1 MQPCAKTSLLLL
13 SRRAPSDCLLR
24 ILSKC
29 KMRMYLRR
37 GCLAPAYLIVTQGCI
52 SHEWK
57 QECGFKI
64 SHSEEHCMLIKSC
77 VVMCLQFD
85 TNVQINGKKI
95 SVTGPSQLTG
105 YKNQHTLQ
113 ARKNT
118 SRSPRTITNY
128 SQSVFKNSSLSLS
141 LIRNLMWQCLLSFP
155 EKLQSDQLV
164 FVCFLLLIS
173 LFLSCMSTSGEV
185 CRQ

>member
-1 MQPCAKTSLLLL
+1 
-13 SRRAPSDCLLR
+13 
-24 ILSKC
+24 
-29 KMRMYLRR
+29 MYLKR

-52 SHEWK
+52 FHEWK

-64 SHSEEHCMLIKSC
+64 SHSEEHCLLIKSY

-85 TNVQINGKKI
+85 INVQINGERFT
-95 SVTGPSQLTG
+95 VTGPSQLTG

-113 ARKNT
+113 VHKNT

-128 SQSVFKNSSLSLS
+128 SQCVFKNNSLSLS
-141 LIRNLMWQCLLSFP
+141 LIKNLMCQCLLSFP
-155 EKLQSDQLV
+155 KKLQSDQLV

-173 LFLSCMSTSGEV
+173 LFFFPCMSTSGEV
-185 CRQ
+185 CGQ